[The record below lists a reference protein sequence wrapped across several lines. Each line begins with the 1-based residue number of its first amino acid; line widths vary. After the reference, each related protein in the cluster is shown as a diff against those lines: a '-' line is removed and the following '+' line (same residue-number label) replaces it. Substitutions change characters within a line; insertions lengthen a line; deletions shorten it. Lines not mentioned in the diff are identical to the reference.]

1 MVMLELGKVFVISSS
16 GLIGQKLCRH
26 LFEFGVVVVDVLVSI
41 LLRMVASAA
50 GTIVGN
56 RSN

>member
-1 MVMLELGKVFVISSS
+1 MLELGKVFVISSS
-16 GLIGQKLCRH
+16 GFIGQKLCRR
-26 LFEFGVVVVDVLVSI
+26 LFEFGVVVDVLVSI
-41 LLRMVASAA
+41 LLRIVASAAA

>member
-1 MVMLELGKVFVISSS
+1 MLELGKVFVISSS
-16 GLIGQKLCRH
+16 GLIGQKLCRR
-26 LFEFGVVVVDVLVSI
+26 LLEFGVVVVDVLVSI
-41 LLRMVASAA
+41 LLHIVASA

>member
-1 MVMLELGKVFVISSS
+1 MLELGKVFVIRSS
-16 GLIGQKLCRH
+16 GFIGQKLCRR
-26 LFEFGVVVVDVLVSI
+26 LLEFGVVVVDVLVSI
-41 LLRMVASAA
+41 LLHIVASA

>member
-1 MVMLELGKVFVISSS
+1 MLELGKVFVISSS
-16 GLIGQKLCRH
+16 GFIGQKLCRR
-26 LFEFGVVVVDVLVSI
+26 LFEFGVVVDVLVSI
-41 LLRMVASAA
+41 LLRIVASASAAA

>member
-1 MVMLELGKVFVISSS
+1 MLELGKVFVISSS
-16 GLIGQKLCRH
+16 RLIGQKLCRH